1 MSCLGGHGQCKQKSL
16 VCRVHKHGS
25 YVRGQHFHFES
36 SDADKLNNVQR
47 HKLRTKSRNG
57 EETAVSLI
65 TNKVEA
71 MHLRS
76 IKLCPKHKL
85 TKSTYRW
92 HCLNAVLLDS
102 IGFYNSI
109 LVVGESMDFSF
120 GIEARKA
127 LANYKLHR
135 RDNMIKKDNRV
146 HCSRTGVMAVVAGML
161 MEESP

>member
-1 MSCLGGHGQCKQKSL
+1 MKHHKQKSL

-71 MHLRS
+71 MHFAFHQTVSKAQTDEINIQVALPEC
-76 IKLCPKHKL
+76 CPIGQ
-85 TKSTYRW
+85 YW
-92 HCLNAVLLDS
+92 VL
-102 IGFYNSI
+102 
-109 LVVGESMDFSF
+109 
-120 GIEARKA
+120 
-127 LANYKLHR
+127 
-135 RDNMIKKDNRV
+135 
-146 HCSRTGVMAVVAGML
+146 
-161 MEESP
+161 